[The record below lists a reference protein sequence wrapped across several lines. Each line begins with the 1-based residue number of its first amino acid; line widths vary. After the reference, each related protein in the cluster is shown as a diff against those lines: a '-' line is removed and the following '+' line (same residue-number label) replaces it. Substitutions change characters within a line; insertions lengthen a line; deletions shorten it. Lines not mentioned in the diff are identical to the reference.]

1 MNKEQRKQIIFGRHP
16 VVDAIQSGSSI
27 DKIFL
32 QQGIRGEFEKEIRG
46 LSKQFSIPCQF
57 VPKEKLAKMVRGN
70 HQGIVAMLSL
80 ISYYKIEDVL
90 PMVYERSETPLLVL
104 LDGITDVRN
113 LGAIARS
120 AEVCGAHA
128 IVLPSKGSAMIT
140 AEGIKTSAGAL
151 TKIPVCR
158 ENSLIS
164 TMDFLQQSGIHIV
177 ASDLKGKK
185 RLDQVD
191 FTLPVAIVL
200 GSEGEGVRS
209 AVLEKANET
218 FIIPQKGT
226 TDSLNVSVA
235 AGIILYE
242 AIRQRLGTD

>member
-1 MNKEQRKQIIFGRHP
+1 
-16 VVDAIQSGSSI
+16 
-27 DKIFL
+27 
-32 QQGIRGEFEKEIRG
+32 
-46 LSKQFSIPCQF
+46 
-57 VPKEKLAKMVRGN
+57 
-70 HQGIVAMLSL
+70 
-80 ISYYKIEDVL
+80 
-90 PMVYERSETPLLVL
+90 
-104 LDGITDVRN
+104 
-113 LGAIARS
+113 
-120 AEVCGAHA
+120 
-128 IVLPSKGSAMIT
+128 MIT

-164 TMDFLQQSGIHIV
+164 TMEFLQKSGIHIV

-185 RLDQVD
+185 RVDQVD

-218 FIIPQKGT
+218 FIIPQRGT

-235 AGIILYE
+235 GGIILYE
-242 AIRQRLGTD
+242 AIRQRLGSD

>member
-46 LSKQFSIPCQF
+46 LSKQYNIPYQF

-164 TMDFLQQSGIHIV
+164 TMEFLQQSGIHIV

-185 RLDQVD
+185 RVDQVD

-218 FIIPQKGT
+218 FIIPQRGT

-235 AGIILYE
+235 GGIILYE
-242 AIRQRLGTD
+242 AIRQRLGSD